1 MGVLCPPISYSKY
14 PIVGLIE
21 IPTYVTYEKQ
31 IEHRLYLIFQTNFDY
46 IFLVNYRIHNIT
58 FI

>member
-31 IEHRLYLIFQTNFDY
+31 IKHSLYLILQTNNVFIILELDFDRIY
-46 IFLVNYRIHNIT
+46 ILI
-58 FI
+58 